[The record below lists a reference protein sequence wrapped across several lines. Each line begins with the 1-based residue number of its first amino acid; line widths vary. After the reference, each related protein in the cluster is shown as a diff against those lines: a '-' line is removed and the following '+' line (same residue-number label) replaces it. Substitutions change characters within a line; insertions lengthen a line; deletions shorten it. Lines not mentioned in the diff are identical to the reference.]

1 MKVTQCWVTR
11 DPHGS
16 QSDPAVSHKMT
27 QSWVTRDPPGSPK
40 FFGAQT
46 YFGAALKFFWPVQN
60 FLNPFPLSLIFFS
73 FFSPFFFG
81 SDSHLSLFF
90 SRWVSLS
97 SSSISHV
104 LPLISSAIRGQHPR
118 TRRFVIILHHIIS
131 IYGKKLVVLFLNLS
145 FGFCALHGTQVVCC
159 CKWSCCVV
167 ESTSFIF
174 IGFSLCFIIIIII
187 LFEVGFP
194 ILHFLSV
201 CLLIRLSSAT
211 RFGGLVSVF
220 VNWVFVFGFDLWIWK
235 LIVGELGMIL
245 GERKS
250 GFCLVSSV
258 GELKLLA

>member
-1 MKVTQCWVTR
+1 
-11 DPHGS
+11 
-16 QSDPAVSHKMT
+16 
-27 QSWVTRDPPGSPK
+27 
-40 FFGAQT
+40 
-46 YFGAALKFFWPVQN
+46 
-60 FLNPFPLSLIFFS
+60 
-73 FFSPFFFG
+73 
-81 SDSHLSLFF
+81 
-90 SRWVSLS
+90 
-97 SSSISHV
+97 
-104 LPLISSAIRGQHPR
+104 
-118 TRRFVIILHHIIS
+118 
-131 IYGKKLVVLFLNLS
+131 
-145 FGFCALHGTQVVCC
+145 VVCC